1 MFKETFL
8 QDVLTH
14 AHKIKKNDE
23 TTHFLSCVSD
33 IASGNFGKRRF
44 DFELANKM
52 LGEAWEHGLDD
63 KTYEESVHHL
73 QTWID
78 EFVKT
83 NVTK

>member
-14 AHKIKKNDE
+14 AHEAKKNDE
-23 TTHFLSCVSD
+23 TMYFLCCVDD

-52 LGEAWEHGLDD
+52 ISEAHEHGLDD
-63 KTYEESVHHL
+63 ETYEQSVHHL